1 MILEKSFSAFVRTL
15 QENFKNYSIFLKCVE
30 IRKIKLSVKEVGG
43 QNRQDGS
50 YFYYLFAALSVCVL
64 YER

>member
-15 QENFKNYSIFLKCVE
+15 QENFKNYSIFLKCVQ

-43 QNRQDGS
+43 QNRQDC